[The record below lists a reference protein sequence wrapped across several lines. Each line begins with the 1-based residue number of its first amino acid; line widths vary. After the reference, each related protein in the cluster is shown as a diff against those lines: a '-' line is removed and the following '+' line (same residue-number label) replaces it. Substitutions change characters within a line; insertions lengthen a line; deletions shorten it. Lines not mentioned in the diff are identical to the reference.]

1 MVKIRLRRVGAK
13 GQPHYRV
20 VVADARSPRD
30 GRFIEAI
37 GHYNPRTEPSTIVLD
52 EGRVYH
58 WLGVGAQ
65 PSDSVRELFRE
76 RGVWERWARRQA
88 GEPLEVLLEEAG
100 KAVPAAETPSP
111 APAREPAPE
120 EPAARREPEAVAAAI
135 PIETMGLSTRTAN
148 LLSGAGISTR
158 EDLEARLAEGEDAV
172 VAIPGLGPKAL
183 EEIRAALAAEPADQ
197 AKPREL

>member
-52 EGRVYH
+52 ESRVYH

-88 GEPLEVLLEEAG
+88 GEPLEVLLEEARR
-100 KAVPAAETPSP
+100 AVPVAATPSP
-111 APAREPAPE
+111 PPPRELPLE
-120 EPAARREPEAVAAAI
+120 EPAARQEPEAPASAAG
-135 PIETMGLSTRTAN
+135 IETMGLSTRTTN

-158 EDLEARLAEGEDAV
+158 DDLEAKLAEGEDAL

-183 EEIRAALAAEPADQ
+183 EEIKEALAANA
-197 AKPREL
+197 AA

>member
-1 MVKIRLRRVGAK
+1 MVRIRLRRVGAK
-13 GQPHYRV
+13 GQPYFRV
-20 VVADARSPRD
+20 VVADSRSPRD

-76 RGVWERWARRQA
+76 RGLWERWARRKA
-88 GEPLEVLLEEAG
+88 GEPLEVLLEEAQRH
-100 KAVPAAETPSP
+100 VPAKQTVSAPP
-111 APAREPAPE
+111 AGQLPPE
-120 EPAARREPEAVAAAI
+120 EPAAVEMPEPETAAI
-135 PIETMGLSTRTAN
+135 GIGIETMGLSTRTAN

-158 EDLEARLAEGEDAV
+158 EELEARLAEGEDAI

-183 EEIRAALAAEPADQ
+183 EEIREALAADA
-197 AKPREL
+197 AY